1 MAFMTL
7 DRDFDVFCV
16 LVESS
21 SLSMSGREWNLPS
34 GWNFERL
41 HPIEKESKSLV
52 MWARW
57 TVSDVD
63 RAEVME
69 HVG

>member
-1 MAFMTL
+1 
-7 DRDFDVFCV
+7 V

-41 HPIEKESKSLV
+41 HPIEKESKSPV

-57 TVSDVD
+57 AVSDVD
-63 RAEVME
+63 RAEAME

>member
-1 MAFMTL
+1 MFAVCL
-7 DRDFDVFCV
+7 WS
-16 LVESS
+16 LQESS
-21 SLSMSGREWNLPS
+21 SLLMSGREWNLPS

-41 HPIEKESKSLV
+41 HPLEKESKSLV

-57 TVSDVD
+57 AVSVVH
-63 RAEVME
+63 RAKVME